1 MRAAFTPSSPGL
13 IPNIPTQ
20 GCAADGSGQI
30 AVAFTNTAAERVD
43 TTFDSYSSSDRSRVR
58 PLRRALCSGSFVDPE
73 VGLVLFSG
81 TGVFSN

>member
-43 TTFDSYSSSDRSRVR
+43 TTFDFI
-58 PLRRALCSGSFVDPE
+58 LIF
-73 VGLVLFSG
+73 
-81 TGVFSN
+81 